1 MPAYKVS
8 RVAFDD
14 LINIGRY
21 TENEWGVSKRNTCLD
36 EIERQFDMFVR
47 EREYP
52 AIRDRNELRKGCFS
66 FSVNEHIIIFRKT
79 NYGIRIIS
87 VLHKTMDLG
96 KHL

>member
-14 LINIGRY
+14 LVNIGRY
-21 TENEWGVSKRNTCLD
+21 TENEWGVSQRNTYLD
-36 EIERQFDMFVR
+36 DIERQFDMLAR
-47 EREYP
+47 DRDNP
-52 AIRDRNELRKGCFS
+52 AIRNRNELRKGCFS

-79 NYGIRIIS
+79 NYGIRIIR

-96 KHL
+96 NHL